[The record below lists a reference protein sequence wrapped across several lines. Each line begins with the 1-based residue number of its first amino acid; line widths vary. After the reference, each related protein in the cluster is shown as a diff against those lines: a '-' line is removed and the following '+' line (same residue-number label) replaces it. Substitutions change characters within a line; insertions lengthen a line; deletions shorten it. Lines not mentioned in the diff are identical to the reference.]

1 MLHRFA
7 ILAAVG
13 VLGVGLTLTGGVAGA
28 PSALAE
34 PPPGADAIDSYP
46 LAEGNFTSPTDF
58 YHVFFKTPDG
68 RHCGIGPNG
77 GPIGCDAVPADAP
90 PGTNQT
96 VVEYGGTPAVYRFSE
111 NPTFTRDVDVLPEGH
126 RLTNWGATCGV
137 GYQGTV
143 TCRGYGGHG
152 FVLAAN
158 YGVLW

>member
-7 ILAAVG
+7 ILAAAG
-13 VLGVGLTLTGGVAGA
+13 VLGVGLTLVGGLAAA
-28 PSALAE
+28 PFALAE

-46 LAEGNFTSPTDF
+46 IAEGNFTSPTDF

-77 GPIGCDAVPADAP
+77 GPIGCDAVPTDAP

-96 VVEYGGTPAVYRFSE
+96 VVQYGGTPAQYRYSE
-111 NPTFTRDVDVLPEGH
+111 TPTFTRDVDVLPEGH
-126 RLTNWGATCGV
+126 KLTNWGASCGV
-137 GYQGTV
+137 GHQGTV

>member
-13 VLGVGLTLTGGVAGA
+13 VLGVGLILAGGVAGA

-34 PPPGADAIDSYP
+34 PPPGTDAIDSYP